1 MFKAKLQDVSDLKK
15 SLRLTNFVAAASLYL
30 KNNFWLEN
38 KLNSADIKERIIG
51 HWGTVPGLNLVYAGL
66 NWLNFNLENGGN
78 VGKVDDDM
86 NSKHSLTDEI
96 LNSAISPN
104 KMLLVVGPGHGAPA
118 ILSNLWLEGSLE
130 KYYPKYSADL
140 KGAENLIKNF
150 SWPSGFPSHTYPG
163 LPGSINEGGE
173 LGYSLGLAFGSIIDK
188 PNLVTVCVVGDGEAE
203 TGALAASW
211 QSNKFV
217 NFEKDGAV
225 LPILH
230 LNDYKISGPTIY
242 SRMSDESLFKYFEG
256 LNYQPFLVTQNYPTS
271 LTSNHPNFEKEDE
284 WLKDYL
290 DTLALCY
297 EQILNYK
304 AGKTSK
310 LPVLLLRTLKGWT
323 GPKFAGGA
331 KIEGNNLSHGI
342 PLKSPKNNKI
352 EFELLQNWLESYK
365 VHELINVSNNQIKS
379 EIIKLLPSKI
389 NRLGLYQETLF
400 KACKSLNFP
409 DFKDIEINT
418 LVRGQNGNQLVH
430 LSKFLKEVISE
441 NPNNFRVFSPDE
453 SESNRLE
460 DLFNSSNRV
469 FNLPLKEWD
478 DNLGAEG
485 QIMEMLSEQTLQSW
499 MQGYAINGGHG
510 ILFSYEAFLAII
522 ISQIDQYI
530 KYSKQCLEF
539 PWRGERPSMN
549 YFATS
554 TAWRQDHNGFTH
566 QNPIL
571 INTLLSKHVNF
582 TNVYFPVDV
591 NTGLNTLEKALD
603 SNNTVNL
610 IVAGKTELPQWLNTQ
625 EAKTQ
630 VQQGIMEWEFARS
643 DHASLSNNKALSSE
657 ENKTDIVLA
666 SAGDYQTLETMAA
679 ITWLKENAPELN
691 FKYVNINQATCF
703 GLGNVQSSQPAE
715 ELYAKTFPK
724 DVPILINFH
733 GYPEALKQIL
743 YSSSLAS
750 RTEIIGYAEHGTTT
764 TPFDMQVLNGTS
776 RFHVAIKALEIASE
790 RNAVVAEKSRKLIQ
804 TLNAK
809 LIEHSKYIVEHGQDL
824 PEVIGWKW
832 VE

>member
-1 MFKAKLQDVSDLKK
+1 MFKSNLQDIAGLKK
-15 SLRLTNFVAAASLYL
+15 SLRLTNYVAAASLYL
-30 KNNFWLEN
+30 KSNFWLEN
-38 KLNSADIKERIIG
+38 KLNSSDIKERIIG

-66 NWLNFNLENGGN
+66 NWLNCNLENGGN
-78 VGKVDDDM
+78 VENIGNNEKVGNVGGK
-86 NSKHSLTDEI
+86 NI
-96 LNSAISPN
+96 
-104 KMLLVVGPGHGAPA
+104 LLVVGPGHGAPA

-130 KYYPKYSADL
+130 KYYSEYPANL
-140 KGAENLIKNF
+140 IGGEHLIKNF

-173 LGYSLGLAFGSIIDK
+173 LGYSLGLAFGSVLDK

-256 LNYQPFLVTQNYPTS
+256 LNYQPFLVTQNYSTS
-271 LTSNHPNFEKEDE
+271 LTSEISTSLDKQDE

-297 EQILNYK
+297 QQIVNYK
-304 AGKTSK
+304 AGTTSK

-323 GPKFAGGA
+323 GPKYAGGA

-365 VHELINVSNNQIKS
+365 VHELINTSNNEIQS
-379 EIIKLLPSKI
+379 EITQLLPSEK
-389 NRLGLYQETLF
+389 NRLGQYQEALTS
-400 KACKSLNFP
+400 ACKPLNFP
-409 DFKDIEINT
+409 DFIDLEITT

-430 LSKFLKEVISE
+430 LSKFLKKVIAE
-441 NPNNFRVFSPDE
+441 NPTNFRVFSPDE

-478 DNLGAEG
+478 DNLAVEG

-499 MQGYAINGGHG
+499 MQGYTMNGGHG

-571 INTLLSKHVNF
+571 INTLLSKQVGF
-582 TNVYFPVDV
+582 VNVYFPVDV
-591 NTGLNTLEKALD
+591 NVGLNTLEKALGA
-603 SNNTVNL
+603 NNTVNL

-625 EAKTQ
+625 EAKIQ
-630 VQQGIMEWEFARS
+630 VQQGIMGWEFAGSVNGRL
-643 DHASLSNNKALSSE
+643 DNNLALSSIYP
-657 ENKTDIVLA
+657 DIVLA

-703 GLGNVQSSQPAE
+703 GLGNVQSSQQAE

-733 GYPEALKQIL
+733 GYPEALKQVL

-750 RTEIIGYAEHGTTT
+750 RTTIIGYTEHGTTT

-776 RFHVAIKALEIASE
+776 RFHVAIKALEIASKT
-790 RNAVVAEKSRKLIQ
+790 NAVIAEKSRKLIEA
-804 TLNAK
+804 LNAK

-824 PEVIGWKW
+824 PEVLNWKW
-832 VE
+832 TE

>member
-1 MFKAKLQDVSDLKK
+1 MFKSNLQDIAGLKK
-15 SLRLTNFVAAASLYL
+15 SLRLTNYLAAASLYL
-30 KNNFWLEN
+30 KSNFWLEN
-38 KLNSADIKERIIG
+38 KLNSSDIKERIIG

-66 NWLNFNLENGGN
+66 NWLNCNLENVESDGN
-78 VGKVDDDM
+78 G
-86 NSKHSLTDEI
+86 KHSRTGEI
-96 LNSAISPN
+96 LDATISSN
-104 KMLLVVGPGHGAPA
+104 KMLLIVGPGHGAPA

-130 KYYPKYSADL
+130 KYFVEYPANL
-140 KGAENLIKNF
+140 IGGEHLIKNF

-173 LGYSLGLAFGSIIDK
+173 LGYSLGLAFGSILDK
-188 PNLVTVCVVGDGEAE
+188 PNLVTICVVGDGEAE

-256 LNYQPFLVTQNYPTS
+256 LNYQPFLVTQNYSTS
-271 LTSNHPNFEKEDE
+271 LTSGSSTSLDKQDE
-284 WLKDYL
+284 WLRDYL

-297 EQILNYK
+297 QQILNYK

-323 GPKFAGGA
+323 GPKFVGGA

-365 VHELINVSNNQIKS
+365 VHELVNNSNNEIQS
-379 EIIKLLPSKI
+379 EITQLLPSEK
-389 NRLGLYQETLF
+389 NRLGLYQETLSD
-400 KACKSLNFP
+400 ACKPLNFP
-409 DFKDIEINT
+409 DFLDLEITT

-441 NPNNFRVFSPDE
+441 NPTNFRVFSPDE

-478 DNLGAEG
+478 DNLGDKG

-499 MQGYAINGGHG
+499 MQGYTMNGGHG

-571 INTLLSKHVNF
+571 INTLLSKQASFV
-582 TNVYFPVDV
+582 NVYFPVDV
-591 NTGLNTLEKALD
+591 NVGLNSLETALGA
-603 SNNTVNL
+603 NNTVNL

-630 VQQGIMEWEFARS
+630 VQQGIMEWEFAGS
-643 DHASLSNNKALSSE
+643 DSASLTNSNKALSSKE
-657 ENKTDIVLA
+657 HKTDIVLA

-703 GLGNVQSSQPAE
+703 GIGNVQSSQQAE

-733 GYPEALKQIL
+733 GYPEALKQVL

-750 RTEIIGYAEHGTTT
+750 LTTIIGYTEHGTTT

-776 RFHVAIKALEIASE
+776 RFHVAIKALEIASKT
-790 RNAVVAEKSRKLIQ
+790 NSAVAEKASKLIQ
-804 TLNAK
+804 TLNSK
-809 LIEHSKYIVEHGQDL
+809 LIEHSKYIVEHGEDL
-824 PEVIGWKW
+824 PEVLDWKW